1 MCVCSV
7 PESCLTL
14 CNSMD
19 CSLPGSSVLGIFQ
32 ARILEWV
39 ALLQGI
45 FLTQGLNLCHLY
57 LLHCQF
63 FFLFFFF
70 TTSAKRTC
78 KPPHSGLLL
87 QRIDAFW
94 AVNKSTFY
102 RHGLVKRSQA
112 SQTATASVKCTTL
125 SLSGENVY
133 ENVYNVLKMI
143 HCEVLSP

>member
-63 FFLFFFF
+63 FFFFF

-87 QRIDAFW
+87 QRIDALW